1 MKNTDYELL
10 LDKIL
15 DVLKMERIIDDVDW
29 GTLNDNNEIINIIT
43 QDKIY
48 SFETKN
54 NSKNIKITIDTLED

>member
-15 DVLKMERIIDDVDW
+15 NVLKMEGIIDDIDW
-29 GTLNDNNEIINIIT
+29 GTLNDNDEIINIIT

-54 NSKNIKITIDTLED
+54 NSKNIKITIDTLKD

>member
-15 DVLKMERIIDDVDW
+15 DVLKMEGIIDDIDW
-29 GTLNDNNEIINIIT
+29 GTLNNNEIINIIT

>member
-1 MKNTDYELL
+1 MENTDYELL

-15 DVLKMERIIDDVDW
+15 DILKMEGIIDDIDW
-29 GTLNDNNEIINIIT
+29 GILNGNEIINIIT

>member
-15 DVLKMERIIDDVDW
+15 NVLKMEGIIDDIDW
-29 GTLNDNNEIINIIT
+29 GTLDNNEIINIIT
-43 QDKIY
+43 QNKVY

-54 NSKNIKITIDTLED
+54 NSKDIKITIDTLED

>member
-15 DVLKMERIIDDVDW
+15 DVLKMEGIIDDIDW
-29 GTLNDNNEIINIIT
+29 GTLNNNEIINIIT
-43 QDKIY
+43 QDKVY

>member
-15 DVLKMERIIDDVDW
+15 DVLKMEGIIDDIDW
-29 GTLNDNNEIINIIT
+29 GTLDNNEIINIIT
-43 QDKIY
+43 QDKVY

>member
-15 DVLKMERIIDDVDW
+15 DVLKMEGIIDDIDW
-29 GTLNDNNEIINIIT
+29 GTLNNNEIINIIT
-43 QDKIY
+43 QDKVY
-48 SFETKN
+48 SFEIKN